1 MDVESRT
8 RAMVLP
14 LCCCMVF
21 LGACFIG
28 ERDRHFRRRHGNTN
42 SINLRKIWDLNITL
56 DYREQRFAKHHNG
69 LES

>member
-1 MDVESRT
+1 
-8 RAMVLP
+8 
-14 LCCCMVF
+14 MVF